1 MCVLVVLSVETRIQP
16 CVSLICEFKGASWH
30 ELLRSS
36 SSHLYRA
43 VSEESWCTLGRQ
55 THGTRHDDRGDAYAR
70 ASHAFPSWAYENIL
84 DGEAERGRNKWQT
97 SLVFGGGRRSF
108 TLVHMWRRIPK
119 RRSVKCERTL
129 LSSILQIAESII
141 RALTHTD
148 GGSGP
153 NGNRRNSGAG
163 RYTEFSKYFCNDF
176 STNITLSNI
185 VNIY

>member
-1 MCVLVVLSVETRIQP
+1 MSCCGPAVPICTGPSQRKADAHWAAKHTAHVMTTEETP
-16 CVSLICEFKGASWH
+16 
-30 ELLRSS
+30 
-36 SSHLYRA
+36 
-43 VSEESWCTLGRQ
+43 TLG
-55 THGTRHDDRGDAYAR
+55 